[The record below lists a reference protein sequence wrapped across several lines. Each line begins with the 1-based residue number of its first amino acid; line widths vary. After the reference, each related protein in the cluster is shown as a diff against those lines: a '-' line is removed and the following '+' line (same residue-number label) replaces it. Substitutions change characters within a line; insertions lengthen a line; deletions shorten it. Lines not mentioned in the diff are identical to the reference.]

1 MVTTSD
7 GLNVVGKRASC
18 DYQGSKDPA
27 PVHIEGTIISQR
39 EIAGKGDLLTF
50 KTANGIRPVYF
61 HKATNFKVYV
71 APRVVRNTDDG
82 YDAWKDGQLELYGDL
97 PRNKDGTV
105 RRPRY

>member
-18 DYQGSKDPA
+18 DYQGSKDLS

-82 YDAWKDGQLELYGDL
+82 YDAWKDNQLELYGDL